1 MCLRIIEIP
10 QFMQTHGSE
19 TKHTNV
25 PPSFYTNASK
35 GSLLSQTYCYSE
47 QRNTHCYNMKNMCIV
62 YVFCESL

>member
-1 MCLRIIEIP
+1 MCLRIVEIP
-10 QFMQTHGSE
+10 QFMQTRRSE

-47 QRNTHCYNMKNMCIV
+47 QRNTH
-62 YVFCESL
+62 FATT